1 MVAHL
6 GGRRFDG
13 LVTGQSVHFL
23 DHAVAGIGPQF
34 RGGFECGGLRVVELR
49 PHEIITMAHRAAQ
62 TRSGQSIPLRVG
74 IRAT

>member
-49 PHEIITMAHRAAQ
+49 PHGENA
-62 TRSGQSIPLRVG
+62 TRSDLDVEVIIHRL
-74 IRAT
+74 